1 MEKTPKNVKNLYK
14 PLLNDA
20 KSVFLLVMKLTRAY

>member
-14 PLLNDA
+14 QLLNDA
-20 KSVFLLVMKLTRAY
+20 KSIFLGVMKLTRAY